1 MCHAWLLWKI
11 KRTFNQTSMRRVAL
25 AFSALLLFSGC
36 ETTGDPHHGG
46 IFWSEDKAQQRLDQK
61 RRELNRIDSDTE
73 RVEQENRELRKKSED
88 DQG

>member
-1 MCHAWLLWKI
+1 
-11 KRTFNQTSMRRVAL
+11 MRHVAL
-25 AFSALLLFSGC
+25 IFSAILLFAGC

-61 RRELNRIDSDTE
+61 RRELNRIESDTE
-73 RVEQENRELRKKSED
+73 RVEEENRDLKRKGED

>member
-1 MCHAWLLWKI
+1 M
-11 KRTFNQTSMRRVAL
+11 VV
-25 AFSALLLFSGC
+25 FSGC

-61 RRELNRIDSDTE
+61 RRELHRIESDTD
-73 RVEQENRELRKKSED
+73 RIEQENRELKNKGDD

>member
-1 MCHAWLLWKI
+1 
-11 KRTFNQTSMRRVAL
+11 MRHVAL
-25 AFSALLLFSGC
+25 VFSAILLFSGC

-61 RRELNRIDSDTE
+61 RRELHRIESDTE
-73 RVEQENRELRKKSED
+73 RVEEENRELKRKSED

>member
-1 MCHAWLLWKI
+1 MKY
-11 KRTFNQTSMRRVAL
+11 VAL
-25 AFSALLLFSGC
+25 VFSALLLLPGC

-61 RRELNRIDSDTE
+61 NRELHRIQSDTE
-73 RVEQENRELRKKSED
+73 RVEEENRELKRKSDDD

>member
-1 MCHAWLLWKI
+1 MKH
-11 KRTFNQTSMRRVAL
+11 VAL
-25 AFSALLLFSGC
+25 MFSALLIFSGC

-61 RRELNRIDSDTE
+61 RRELRRIESDTE
-73 RVEQENRELRKKSED
+73 RVEEENRELKRKTED

>member
-1 MCHAWLLWKI
+1 MLS
-11 KRTFNQTSMRRVAL
+11 SMKYVAL
-25 AFSALLLFSGC
+25 LFSAILLFSGC

-61 RRELNRIDSDTE
+61 RRELRRIESDTE
-73 RVEQENRELRKKSED
+73 RVEEENRELKRKTED

>member
-1 MCHAWLLWKI
+1 
-11 KRTFNQTSMRRVAL
+11 MRRL
-25 AFSALLLFSGC
+25 AIAFAAAVVFSGC

-61 RRELNRIDSDTE
+61 RRELHRVESDTE
-73 RVEQENRELRKKSED
+73 RIEEENRELKKKSDDD

>member
-1 MCHAWLLWKI
+1 MY
-11 KRTFNQTSMRRVAL
+11 MRRLAL
-25 AFSALLLFSGC
+25 AFAVSVAFSGC

-61 RRELNRIDSDTE
+61 RRTLHHIESDSERIE
-73 RVEQENRELRKKSED
+73 EENRELKKKGDDD

>member
-1 MCHAWLLWKI
+1 MKY
-11 KRTFNQTSMRRVAL
+11 VAL
-25 AFSALLLFSGC
+25 IFSSLLLLTGC

-61 RRELNRIDSDTE
+61 NRELHHIQSDTE
-73 RVEQENRELRKKSED
+73 RVEEENRELKKKSDDD